1 MAHGADVNARDEYQ
15 ETPLHY
21 AADNNAVDAAK
32 VLVDHGADVNFSW
45 GHGAVLQLAAISASP
60 ALVKL
65 MLDRGARINDEDVNL
80 EKTALDHALEQKR
93 PDVAAVLRAHGG
105 KTRREV
111 RDEASGCKN
120 Q

>member
-1 MAHGADVNARDEYQ
+1 M
-15 ETPLHY
+15 
-21 AADNNAVDAAK
+21 
-32 VLVDHGADVNFSW
+32 
-45 GHGAVLQLAAISASP
+45 LQLAAISASP

-111 RDEASGCKN
+111 REEAGGCKN